1 MPSCEVCHAKVSE
14 LRRGRCW
21 GCYARWID
29 ARPVGL
35 NARCLTCNEK
45 RRRFLKAVEVHGSWQ
60 PMCFNCAGQL
70 LTLDPVPKTIAALRE
85 AVSRERRKKDRRFGK
100 PDSRVF
106 RYERR
111 VGERRAGREDYPQIE
126 DEMIIEVIIEAEPES
141 FEEDLTQ
148 IRELVAEL
156 RPASLAAS
164 APEPARSE

>member
-1 MPSCEVCHAKVSE
+1 MPSCEICRAKVSE

-21 GCYARWID
+21 GCYARWVD
-29 ARPVGL
+29 ARPVGMG
-35 NARCLTCNEK
+35 ACCLTCNEK
-45 RRRFLKAVEVHGSWQ
+45 RRRFLKTVEVHGSWK

-70 LTLDPVPKTIAALRE
+70 LSLDSIPQTIAALRE
-85 AVSRERRKKDRRFGK
+85 AVSRERRRKDRRFGK

-111 VGERRAGREDYPQIE
+111 VGERRAGREDYPVIE
-126 DEMIIEVIIEAEPES
+126 DEMIIEVIFEPEAED

-156 RPASLAAS
+156 RPASLVG
-164 APEPARSE
+164 